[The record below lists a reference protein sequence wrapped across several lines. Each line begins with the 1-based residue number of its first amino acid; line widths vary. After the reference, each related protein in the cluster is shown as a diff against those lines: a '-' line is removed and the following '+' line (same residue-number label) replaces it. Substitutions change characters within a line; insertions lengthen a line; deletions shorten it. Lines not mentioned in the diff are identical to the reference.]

1 MYSARLTPSATQRFS
16 RRWSDLLLVVLTLAA
31 FALVLAAGRSPA
43 TIEQPTRAE
52 AERVYQASEQLVQV
66 ATHLAQERGL
76 VYLAL
81 YADDAITA
89 QIREAILAQR
99 QQAADAYQTT
109 MQLLRDKL
117 ELKIFWPYGLN
128 SQTTQS
134 LDFFRQSIDE
144 QLTRARPERDTRMA
158 HSWFNQT
165 TETIDSIDRLL
176 GLVHYQLLRYDTA
189 LRPALDLQRFAFKAS
204 ELVGRERALFS
215 AAAAGAT
222 LSARQLA
229 QVQRDRR
236 RLANYWSQAEA
247 ALRRDAPDTQ
257 LLSALTMAKTALFVD
272 YQAISTGMLNAAAL
286 ALDVSDTPAGA
297 VYPLA
302 PLDWFEQASQ
312 TVDSLLTLATT
323 AGNHAWVT
331 LTTKFAATQAA
342 L

>member
-1 MYSARLTPSATQRFS
+1 MYSARLTSSATRRFS
-16 RRWSDLLLVVLTLAA
+16 KHWSDLLLVVLTLIA
-31 FALVLAAGRSPA
+31 FALVLAAGRSSA
-43 TIEQPTRAE
+43 TLEQPTRTE

-99 QQAADAYQTT
+99 QQAADAYQTA

-117 ELKIFWPYGLN
+117 ELKMFWPYGLN
-128 SQTTQS
+128 SQTTQG
-134 LDFFRQSIDE
+134 LDFFRQRIDE
-144 QLTRARPERDTRMA
+144 QLTRGRSERDTRIA
-158 HSWFNQT
+158 QSWFNQT

-189 LRPALDLQRFAFKAS
+189 LRPALDLQRFACKAG

-236 RLANYWSQAEA
+236 RLANYWTQAES
-247 ALRRDAPDTQ
+247 ALRRDAPDAQ
-257 LLSALTMAKTALFVD
+257 LLHALSRAKTALFVD
-272 YQAISTGMLNAAAL
+272 YQAVSNSMLNAAAA
-286 ALDVSDTPAGA
+286 ALDAPDTSAQRT
-297 VYPLA
+297 YPLA

-312 TVDSLLTLATT
+312 TVDSLLTLATI
-323 AGNHAWVT
+323 AGQQAWAS
-331 LTTKFAATQAA
+331 LTTKFTAAQAT